1 MFSIFYFILYF
12 NAQLLGFSMEE
23 MRCFCH
29 VLTWKIKSKASVHW
43 IMRDWLFTSLSSE
56 MSNFSY
62 YENDLQQHRAWKQI
76 IIQEHETELT
86 CTGACHENSC
96 KEKKKK
102 SNFCLSTKQEER
114 FVLCLKWFREA
125 AVYSRSPLKHTACQK
140 GAIQRLTKCNQP
152 PGYRHFSFHTSQV
165 WADRSFFIIIRHL
178 KPDESELLVKQHIG
192 NHTKHQQ

>member
-1 MFSIFYFILYF
+1 MLLLSCFNMKNQIQSLGPLSNERLIVHKSFQWNVKLLILWKRSSATQSLKAD
-12 NAQLLGFSMEE
+12 NNPRTWNRANMHWSMS
-23 MRCFCH
+23 
-29 VLTWKIKSKASVHW
+29 WK
-43 IMRDWLFTSLSSE
+43 F
-56 MSNFSY
+56 
-62 YENDLQQHRAWKQI
+62 LQ
-76 IIQEHETELT
+76 
-86 CTGACHENSC
+86 G
-96 KEKKKK
+96 KKK

-165 WADRSFFIIIRHL
+165 WSDRSFFIIIRHL